1 MKEGYEGMKKTQSLR
16 KITSVLLI
24 IAICLFGTTLFNVDK
39 TYALTQSEFDQ
50 KLSSLRSQYPNY
62 STWTGTFNGGKQC
75 YGFAH
80 MIGNTIFGS
89 LPSSWTKVYSINDV
103 KAGDL
108 IQYGNTSGSGHTIFV
123 TGVSGDTITFLD
135 CNGNGNY
142 SGGTKVRTCGIKWD
156 NTIQKSAK
164 MFKKYSFSYL
174 LSSPGISSEP
184 VVEQGWVDIGTGF
197 YARIIN
203 ASYYKFLTDS
213 NDDVRTYSENGN
225 SNQVW
230 RFDRNSDGS
239 YQIQN
244 VASGKVL
251 DVSNA
256 GSDNGTNVW
265 VCDSNHTDA
274 QKWYI
279 YGSQWNY
286 SLRPGCAPK
295 CRLDVQDGFQGEN
308 GNIWI
313 FEKNDSGAQKFTIQK
328 TGEGTIQSKNVG
340 DDFYAYIINTAA
352 WKHLTSDGNNVTMRN
367 ETGKA
372 EQVWHFQRQSD
383 NSYKIISCLDGKI
396 LDVTNAGTEDGTNLG
411 VCGNNDGNA
420 QRWYIYGES
429 GAYYFRARCGEL
441 VIDIP
446 WGSTADGENVWMWT
460 YNGGGA
466 QKFQILGVT
475 MCNGVSLDCSNK
487 TLLGRGNTLQLTGTV
502 SPSDA
507 SYRWLAW
514 SSSNTGVATVDAN
527 GLVTAVGEGSATI
540 TARTQDGSNVSAAC
554 QITVAEPPSYTSI
567 STDKT
572 VYRLSDTVR
581 IAVNASHVAGGA
593 IGIDKAGVG
602 RVVTED
608 TEMTYSID
616 ASKLGAGKYSAY
628 FTLWNSVHMGNI
640 DTSRVEFTIECDN
653 HSYTSEITKQP
664 TCTTT
669 GEKVF
674 TCTVCGASRTETI
687 LATGHQHTEIR
698 NAKSATAEQDGY
710 TGDTYC
716 KDCNTKLSSGTVIK
730 KLSVTGKASLSEV
743 TAGNSVTI
751 TATASGGKSGYTYSF
766 LIHNLETD
774 KWFRV
779 AEFGKSNQ
787 YVWTASGSGNRE
799 FFAEVKDSNGT
810 VIRSEAVKVTVKAKS
825 VPLSVSGTVSA
836 AEVTSGKTVTIRA
849 NAAGGTGSYT
859 YSFLIHNLE
868 NDTWYRWS
876 FDKNAQH
883 VWTASGSGS
892 REFFAEAKD
901 SAGTVIRSSAMKVT
915 VKKTATPLT
924 ITGKVSAS
932 QVAAGNTVTISASAE
947 GGTGSYTYSFLIHNL
962 ENDSWYRWSFDKNAQ
977 HVWTASGSGSREF
990 FAEAK
995 DSAGTVVRSAAMK
1008 VMVASGSTGTLQIQ
1022 ASADKNQVTVGSAV
1036 TVKASATGGSGSY
1049 TYSFLVH
1056 NQANDSWYRFGDFA
1070 AASSYTWTAGN
1081 AGTREFFV
1089 EVKDGNGTVVR
1100 SSAVIV
1106 NVK

>member
-1 MKEGYEGMKKTQSLR
+1 MKKTQSLR

-265 VCDSNHTDA
+265 VCDSNHTEA

-340 DDFYAYIINTAA
+340 DDFYAYIINTTA
-352 WKHLTSDGNNVTMRN
+352 WKHLTSDGSNVTMRN

-475 MCNGVSLDCSNK
+475 MCSGVSLDCSDK
-487 TLLGRGNTLQLTGTV
+487 ILLGTGSTFQLTGTV

-507 SYRWLAW
+507 SYKWLEW
-514 SSSNTGVATVDAN
+514 SSSNANVASVDSN

-567 STDKT
+567 NTDKK
-572 VYRLSDTVR
+572 VYSLSDTVR

-674 TCTVCGASRTETI
+674 TCTVCGESRTETI

-787 YVWTASGSGNRE
+787 YVWTAS
-799 FFAEVKDSNGT
+799 EV
-810 VIRSEAVKVTVKAKS
+810 E
-825 VPLSVSGTVSA
+825 TVS
-836 AEVTSGKTVTIRA
+836 
-849 NAAGGTGSYT
+849 
-859 YSFLIHNLE
+859 F
-868 NDTWYRWS
+868 
-876 FDKNAQH
+876 
-883 VWTASGSGS
+883 
-892 REFFAEAKD
+892 
-901 SAGTVIRSSAMKVT
+901 
-915 VKKTATPLT
+915 
-924 ITGKVSAS
+924 S
-932 QVAAGNTVTISASAE
+932 Q
-947 GGTGSYTYSFLIHNL
+947 
-962 ENDSWYRWSFDKNAQ
+962 R
-977 HVWTASGSGSREF
+977 
-990 FAEAK
+990 
-995 DSAGTVVRSAAMK
+995 
-1008 VMVASGSTGTLQIQ
+1008 
-1022 ASADKNQVTVGSAV
+1022 
-1036 TVKASATGGSGSY
+1036 
-1049 TYSFLVH
+1049 
-1056 NQANDSWYRFGDFA
+1056 
-1070 AASSYTWTAGN
+1070 
-1081 AGTREFFV
+1081 
-1089 EVKDGNGTVVR
+1089 
-1100 SSAVIV
+1100 
-1106 NVK
+1106 